1 MTKLKDVIHF
11 YLGCEVEYEGIL
23 NGSELKAEK
32 EANKDDFFYVPKV
45 QEVKGVKRGI
55 LRSIEVRQ
63 DGSLSRIKVGRRG
76 LKSFWFEPNVK
87 PILRP
92 LSDLNEDDFYSF
104 FGDGTGRDILIKA
117 KIDRYWCA
125 GWYDK
130 KEYDERVVEEL
141 PIDAPSL
148 LYDLDEAD
156 YNNVYTCDKA
166 GNLAYGLNDEMRYFL
181 PVPEIAAWINHL
193 RERQIDCDNL
203 IETNQAI
210 KKQ

>member
-92 LSDLNEDDFYSF
+92 LSDLNEDDFY
-104 FGDGTGRDILIKA
+104 
-117 KIDRYWCA
+117 
-125 GWYDK
+125 
-130 KEYDERVVEEL
+130 
-141 PIDAPSL
+141 
-148 LYDLDEAD
+148 
-156 YNNVYTCDKA
+156 
-166 GNLAYGLNDEMRYFL
+166 
-181 PVPEIAAWINHL
+181 
-193 RERQIDCDNL
+193 
-203 IETNQAI
+203 
-210 KKQ
+210 

>member
-1 MTKLKDVIHF
+1 GNSKIDFKSVAHF

-92 LSDLNEDDFYSF
+92 LSDMTEEEMNHVGMIWEGLFPSSE
-104 FGDGTGRDILIKA
+104 L
-117 KIDRYWCA
+117 KIVSPHTR
-125 GWYDK
+125 
-130 KEYDERVVEEL
+130 EL
-141 PIDAPSL
+141 APS
-148 LYDLDEAD
+148 
-156 YNNVYTCDKA
+156 
-166 GNLAYGLNDEMRYFL
+166 
-181 PVPEIAAWINHL
+181 
-193 RERQIDCDNL
+193 
-203 IETNQAI
+203 
-210 KKQ
+210 